1 VSEVK
6 IIGENC
12 RMKINMELKKFL
24 LSFVLACMPVLCG
37 CNSVTGGIGEGVR
50 DLAWETDT
58 EAAYT
63 EATYTEA
70 TYTEATYTEATYT
83 EAAYTSELNTENN
96 VEADSNKETF
106 DDNAGSSED
115 TGVSLADIPEYS
127 GDAYVVLEDNQPDF
141 SDSDKQLTD
150 SFEYY
155 SELDSLGRCGQAYAN
170 ICKELQPSEARG
182 EIGQVK
188 PSGWHTVKYNDLI
201 DGNYLYNRCHLIGYQ
216 LAGEN
221 ANEKNL
227 ITGTRYLNVVGMLPF
242 EDKVDD
248 YVDSTGNH
256 VLYRVT
262 PIFEGANLVAS
273 GVQMEAWSVEDNGK
287 GICFN
292 VYCYNVQPGIAI
304 DYATGDSWE
313 NSADIV
319 TTTENILL
327 DNNATEAQDFILNTN
342 TKKIHIPDCSSVDS
356 MADHN
361 KEAYTGTV
369 EELKE
374 KGYSPC
380 QKCLSGY

>member
-12 RMKINMELKKFL
+12 RMKINMELKRIL
-24 LSFVLACMPVLCG
+24 LSLVLACMPVLCG

-70 TYTEATYTEATYT
+70 TYTEATYT
-83 EAAYTSELNTENN
+83 SELNTENN

-127 GDAYVVLEDNQPDF
+127 GEAYVVLEDNQPDF

-150 SFEYY
+150 PFEYY

-170 ICKELQPSEARG
+170 ICKELQPTEARG

-262 PIFEGANLVAS
+262 PIFEGTNLVAS

-319 TTTENILL
+319 TTTENIIL
-327 DNNATEAQDFILNTN
+327 DNNDTEAQDFILNTN
-342 TKKIHIPDCSSVDS
+342 TKKFHLPDCSSVDS